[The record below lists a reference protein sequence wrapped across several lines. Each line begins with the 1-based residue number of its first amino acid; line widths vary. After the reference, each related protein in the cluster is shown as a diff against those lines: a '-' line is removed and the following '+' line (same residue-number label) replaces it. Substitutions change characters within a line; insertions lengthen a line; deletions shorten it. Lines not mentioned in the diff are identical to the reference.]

1 MATIKQALA
10 YPFVNFARLW
20 NFWWFLVPIW
30 GWFIVNG
37 YIVRICS
44 EIKKG
49 KSEELPAIRPFKG
62 LFSQGFFLTVALIVP
77 GLILFLLFMIHP
89 VFWLLTVYF
98 GLISPILILQF
109 SEKNKVRDGMNVFRA
124 TKMVFTHL
132 GAFLLTWL
140 KMLVVTI
147 IWVLASVPI
156 ITLLVT
162 LPTMQYGQYRLFT
175 DFYVE
180 ASTVQKKKDKAER
193 RKAIE
198 RDIAVSISFKKGGK

>member
-1 MATIKQALA
+1 M
-10 YPFVNFARLW
+10 
-20 NFWWFLVPIW
+20 
-30 GWFIVNG
+30 
-37 YIVRICS
+37 
-44 EIKKG
+44 
-49 KSEELPAIRPFKG
+49 ELPAIRPFKG
-62 LFSQGFFLTVALIVP
+62 LFGTGFFFMVALSVP
-77 GLILFLLFMIHP
+77 GIIA
-89 VFWLLTVYF
+89 WLLTK
-98 GLISPILILQF
+98 LSPWFWILYIYYILIAPVLVLQF

-147 IWVLASVPI
+147 IWLLASVPI

-162 LPTMQYGQYRLFT
+162 LPAMQFGQYRLFT

-198 RDIAVSISFKKGGK
+198 KDIAVSISFKKR

>member
-30 GWFIVNG
+30 GWFVVYG
-37 YIVRICS
+37 YFVRICS

-62 LFSQGFFLTVALIVP
+62 LFGTGFFLFIALLVP
-77 GLILFLLFMIHP
+77 GLISVLLTYLYPLFLILQ
-89 VFWLLTVYF
+89 VYF
-98 GLISPILILQF
+98 GLIVPILILQF

-140 KMLVVTI
+140 KMLVVTF
-147 IWVLASVPI
+147 IWLLASVPI

-162 LPTMQYGQYRLFT
+162 LPAMQYGQYRLFT
-175 DFYVE
+175 DFYGE

-198 RDIAVSISFKKGGK
+198 KDIAVSISFKKK

>member
-30 GWFIVNG
+30 GWFVVNG

-44 EIKKG
+44 ELRKG
-49 KSEELPAIRPFKG
+49 NNQELPAIRPFKG
-62 LFSQGFFLTVALIVP
+62 LFGTGFFLFIAL
-77 GLILFLLFMIHP
+77 LIPWLVSFLLMYRYPAFA
-89 VFWLLTVYF
+89 VLYVYF
-98 GLISPILILQF
+98 VLIIPILVLQF
-109 SEKNKVRDGMNVFRA
+109 AEKNKVRDGLNILRA
-124 TKMVFTHL
+124 TKIALTHL

-140 KMLVVTI
+140 KMLVVMV
-147 IWVLASVPI
+147 IWFLASFPV

-162 LPTMQYGQYRLFT
+162 IPAMNFGQYRLFT

-180 ASTVQKKKDKAER
+180 ASQVQKKKEKGER

-198 RDIAVSISFKKGGK
+198 KDIAVSISFKKGGK